1 MNDVNSTS
9 DSCLL
14 LIRIRPSREPAT
26 SGGRNLS
33 LEAEAILDYQSI
45 YPATPFTIDLDQLQS
60 SVASP
65 NNAYGQQLGAQLC
78 ASPSI
83 QQALANIG
91 QPDTLRIQLMLEGSG
106 PHEAIRWERL
116 AFPIRPGEPIAIR
129 RDTPF
134 SRFAAVDLPQDTA
147 PEDTRFHSVGR
158 NCEPGS
164 G

>member
-14 LIRIRPSREPAT
+14 LIRIRPSRNQQQAAA
-26 SGGRNLS
+26 GNLP

-78 ASPSI
+78 AAPSI

-106 PHEAIRWERL
+106 ATRGDSMG
-116 AFPIRPGEPIAIR
+116 AAC
-129 RDTPF
+129 F
-134 SRFAAVDLPQDTA
+134 SDP
-147 PEDTRFHSVGR
+147 
-158 NCEPGS
+158 S